1 MKLITAAFIVSATL
15 IGTFYPKR
23 NVPLPITRYCKQNNT
38 YFNPHFQN
46 NTKPDSLMTPYK
58 TIEYQLEASPFSWDI
73 APGKSIEAW
82 GYNHQVPGPV
92 LRARRGDTLVIHFT
106 NHLPEPTTI
115 HWHGLRVPAAMD
127 GTEEVQRPV
136 MPGETFEY
144 RLPLPDAG
152 TFWYH
157 PHSNETVKMERGLH
171 GVIVVEDDE
180 DPKVDGDRIFSL
192 DDMKLNRKNKF
203 KKPSW
208 FLPRWL
214 ERHNG
219 REGETL
225 LVNGKENP
233 DIPMAAGQTE
243 RWRFVNASSARYY
256 NLSFG
261 ARSFQII
268 GSDGGLLEWPVP
280 VTEILLTPGERLD
293 ILVGPFTEGE
303 NFEIATLPYDRGT
316 GKGKKLKLATV
327 KVGHAEPTL
336 VVVPGS
342 LRNIE
347 WLTSPDTPVTKHIKL
362 HGKRS
367 WTDGADFMINDHMH
381 LHDTPVRVGDLQVWE
396 ITNPSMLDHPF
407 HLHGFFFQV
416 LEVDGKIPAYKA
428 WKDTYNV
435 PRKGKIKIAWLPDDR
450 PGQWMYHCHILEHSA
465 AGMMAHFEIVPKDA
479 MIPASFSPS
488 SYSHTHH

>member
-1 MKLITAAFIVSATL
+1 MKLISATLLVSATL
-15 IGTFYPKR
+15 VAAFYPK
-23 NVPLPITRYCKQNNT
+23 PISDIPMDRFCKENNMYSQPFHSIT
-38 YFNPHFQN
+38 TTSNSNMHN
-46 NTKPDSLMTPYK
+46 EK

-73 APGKSIEAW
+73 APGKTIEAW
-82 GYNHQVPGPV
+82 GYNHQVPGPI
-92 LRARRGDTLVIHFT
+92 LRAKRGDTLVIHFT
-106 NHLPEPTTI
+106 NNLPEPTTI

-127 GTEEVQRPV
+127 GTEEVQPPV
-136 MPGETFEY
+136 LPGETFEY

-157 PHSNETVKMERGLH
+157 PHSNETVQMERGLH
-171 GVIVVEDDE
+171 GVIVVEDHD

-203 KKPSW
+203 EKPSW

-219 REGETL
+219 REGGTL
-225 LVNGKENP
+225 LVNGKANP
-233 DIPMAAGQTE
+233 EITLSAGQTE

-256 NLSFG
+256 KLSLG
-261 ARSFQII
+261 GRPFQII
-268 GSDGGLLEWPVP
+268 GTDGGLLEQPVP
-280 VTEILLTPGERLD
+280 VTDMLITPGERLD
-293 ILVGPFTEGE
+293 ILAGPFNEGE
-303 NFEIATLPYDRGT
+303 NFSIQSLPYDRGI
-316 GKGKKLKLATV
+316 GKSKLLQLATV
-327 KVGHAEPTL
+327 RIDQEGLSEAVIPDTL
-336 VVVPGS
+336 
-342 LRNIE
+342 REID
-347 WLTSPDTPVTKHIKL
+347 WITSPDAPVTRHVKL

-367 WTDGADFMINDHMH
+367 WTDGTDFMINDHMH
-381 LHDTPVRVGDLQVWE
+381 LHDSPIRVGDLQVWE

-416 LEVDGKIPAYKA
+416 LQVDGKTPAYKA

-435 PRKGKIKIAWLPDDR
+435 PRKGKIKLAWLPDDR

-479 MIPASFSPS
+479 VIAASSSPS
-488 SYSHTHH
+488 SYHHAHH